1 MFPERSGTFPNL
13 MKKTSTLKSTSMEPL
28 TTEGREKLI
37 WQYVDEI
44 IDGMDLKD
52 CLRILAE
59 QFYENLEGY
68 TNEELLTEI
77 KEFYPHLL
85 EDATIKPS
93 TNETP

>member
-1 MFPERSGTFPNL
+1 
-13 MKKTSTLKSTSMEPL
+13 MEPL